1 MTRRQFVS
9 YPAVAA
15 ALFFAAA
22 ATLAPVVGAVLP
34 AVVSGAPVPSL
45 APMLERITPAVVNIA
60 TTSRVEVKSNPLLS
74 DPFFRRFFDFPRQ
87 RRERRKQS
95 LGSGVI
101 VDAQKGYVITNQH
114 VIKNADEIA
123 VTLRDGRQFTARLVG
138 ADASTDL
145 AVIEIP
151 PEELTAVPM
160 TDSDRLRVGDFVVA
174 IGNPFGLGQTVTS
187 GIVSALG
194 RTGLGIEGYED
205 FIQTDAS
212 INVGNSG
219 GALVDLNGNLIGVNT
234 AILAPGGGSVGIGF
248 AIPSNMVL
256 GIMRQLVE
264 YGEVRRGLLGVEAQ
278 DLTPD
283 LSKAFGIPAGQGGA
297 VVVKVREDSAAATA
311 GLTTGD
317 VITEVNGKTVDS
329 ASDVRNAVGLLRVGE
344 IVKMSVVRRGRP
356 MVIEAKLADS
366 KVPYLEG
373 GDLHP
378 QLAGAFF
385 VEVPVRGSSAKR
397 VAVAKVVRN
406 KPAARVG
413 LKKGDVITQ
422 VNRRSVASLRGLFDA
437 AQIGSGA
444 LLLNVKRGN
453 TSALIIVR

>member
-1 MTRRQFVS
+1 MTRRQF
-9 YPAVAA
+9 AFHAA
-15 ALFFAAA
+15 ALLF
-22 ATLAPVVGAVLP
+22 
-34 AVVSGAPVPSL
+34 AVVLGSPGGQAALPVAVSGDTLPSL
-45 APMLERITPAVVNIA
+45 APMLERVTPAVVNIA
-60 TTSRVEVKSNPLLS
+60 TSARVEVESSPLLS
-74 DPFFRRFFDFPRQ
+74 DPFFRRFFNFPRQ

-101 VDAQKGYVITNQH
+101 LDAQKGYVITNQH
-114 VIKNADEIA
+114 VIKNADEIS
-123 VTLRDGRQFTARLVG
+123 VTLRDGRQFTARVVG

-151 PEELTAVPM
+151 AEELTAVPM
-160 TDSDRLRVGDFVVA
+160 IDSDKLRVGDFVVA

-219 GALVDLNGNLIGVNT
+219 GALVDLNGNLVGVNT

-248 AIPSNMVL
+248 AIPSNMVV
-256 GIMRQLVE
+256 GIMRHLVE

-278 DLTPD
+278 DLSPD

-297 VVVKVREDSAAATA
+297 VVIAVREGSAAAEA
-311 GLTTGD
+311 GLATGD
-317 VITEVNGKTVDS
+317 VITKVNGRNVDN

-344 IVKMSVVRRGRP
+344 VVRMSVVRRGRP
-356 MVIEAKLADS
+356 ILVEARLADS
-366 KVPYLEG
+366 KVPYLDG

-378 QLAGAFF
+378 QLSGAFF
-385 VEVPVRGSSAKR
+385 VEVPVRGSDAKR
-397 VAVAKVVRN
+397 VVVAKVARN
-406 KPAARVG
+406 KPAVQVG

-422 VNRRSVASLRGLFDA
+422 ANRRPIRSLRGFFDA
-437 AQIGSGA
+437 AKSGSGS
-444 LLLNVKRGN
+444 LLLNVKRGQS
-453 TSALIIVR
+453 SALVILR